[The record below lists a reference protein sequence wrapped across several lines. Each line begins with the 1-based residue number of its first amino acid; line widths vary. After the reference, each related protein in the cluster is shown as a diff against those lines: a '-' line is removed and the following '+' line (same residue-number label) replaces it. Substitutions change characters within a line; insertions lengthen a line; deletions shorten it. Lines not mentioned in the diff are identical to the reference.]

1 MTNRHIH
8 FRIPPVPTPD
18 MVKAA
23 LDLVWEESKNYD
35 ELVRNIWRAM
45 ATKYLSAQQYAYCT
59 CTKVQQDEACPVGY
73 PSLLCEICDGK
84 GVVPYVKLDGPELWE
99 IVFGI
104 ANEVAHEI
112 TDEQYTKIAEAI
124 NSVFIDPV
132 TTVSTPSPRA
142 QALEEAAKIAEA
154 YIGGEHEAQGRAAE
168 EIASELHALSSQ
180 PVAEPEVIGEGATVW
195 LRVDENKDGSQE
207 ITVTDAQGLSDVPDG
222 EYLFVRHGSSQ
233 PVADGWLPIETAPK
247 DGTVIDLWSNE
258 FGRQPDCFW
267 GKREHHCGEDGQY
280 CDSDWHS
287 EPEAWVDSAQNNQ
300 TFDDITHWRPLPA
313 SPGAS
318 E

>member
-1 MTNRHIH
+1 MNNYPQAGNAQDRKENQPGSNREL
-8 FRIPPVPTPD
+8 
-18 MVKAA
+18 AA
-23 LDLVWEESKNYD
+23 LPFLTGAKVGEKPYVD
-35 ELVRNIWRAM
+35 
-45 ATKYLSAQQYAYCT
+45 CT

-142 QALEEAAKIAEA
+142 QALEEAAKIAEQYDQTNTLTA
-154 YIGGEHEAQGRAAE
+154 PKEIAAE
-168 EIASELHALSSQ
+168 IRAMAGCKSGQSHGLEVAAKWHESEAEYYEAHHGDKDGVPFPIVAGWHRLHAKRIRAL
-180 PVAEPEVIGEGATVW
+180 
-195 LRVDENKDGSQE
+195 
-207 ITVTDAQGLSDVPDG
+207 
-222 EYLFVRHGSSQ
+222 SSQ

-247 DGTVIDLWSNE
+247 DGTVIDLWSSE

-267 GKREHHCGEDGQY
+267 GKREHHCGEAGQY

-287 EPEAWVDSAQNNQ
+287 EPDAWIDSAQNTQ

-313 SPGAS
+313 SPEVSG
-318 E
+318 